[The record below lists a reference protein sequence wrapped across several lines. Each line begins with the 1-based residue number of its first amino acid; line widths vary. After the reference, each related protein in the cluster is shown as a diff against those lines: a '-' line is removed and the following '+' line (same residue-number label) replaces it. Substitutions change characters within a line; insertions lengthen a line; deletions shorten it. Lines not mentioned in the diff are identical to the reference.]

1 MAVINTGSFPK
12 ALWPGI
18 KQWWGEAYAEHPEEY
33 VHLFDKETSDKQYEE
48 YVQQTGFGLA
58 SVKTEGSGT
67 LYDSAIQGFTTRL
80 TNVAYGLGFIVTR
93 EEEADNLYEKVAKT
107 RTKALAFSFRQA
119 KENVLA
125 NIYNRAFNG
134 SYLGGDGV
142 SMCSTAHPNTTG
154 GTWANKPTVD
164 TDLSEASL
172 EDAAIAIMGFTND
185 RGLLINVMPQSL
197 HIARQES
204 FNAARILKS
213 LNQSGTNNNDLNIL
227 RATNTIPKG
236 AIMNH
241 YFTSP
246 HAWFIR
252 TNVPG
257 LVYQEREGISFTQDN
272 DFDTD
277 NHKYKGYER
286 YTAGWYDPRAIYGV
300 NGP

>member
-18 KQWWGEAYAEHPEEY
+18 KQWWGEAYNEHPEEF
-33 VHLFDKETSDKQYEE
+33 VFLFDKETSDKNYEE

-58 SVKTEGSGT
+58 AVKTEGSGT
-67 LYDSAIQGFTTRL
+67 QYDSAIQGYTTRL

-93 EEEADNLYEKVAKT
+93 EEEADNLYEKVSKSRA
-107 RTKALAFSFRQA
+107 KALAFSFRQA
-119 KENVLA
+119 KENILA
-125 NIYNRAFNG
+125 NVYNRAFN
-134 SYLGGDGV
+134 SAYTGGDGV
-142 SMCSTAHPNTTG
+142 SMINVAHPNTSG
-154 GTWANKPTVD
+154 GTWSNKPTVD
-164 TDLSEASL
+164 TDLSEVAL

-185 RGLLINVMPQSL
+185 RGLLINVMPKSL
-197 HIARQES
+197 LIPRQES

-213 LNQSGTNNNDLNIL
+213 LNQSGTANNDLNIL
-227 RATNTIPKG
+227 RATNTIPDG

-241 YFTSP
+241 YFSDP
-246 HAWFIR
+246 NAWFVR

-257 LVYQEREGISFTQDN
+257 LVYQEREAISFTQDN

-286 YTAGWYDPRAIYGV
+286 YTAGWYDPRAIYGSA
-300 NGP
+300 GA